1 MPARMIKYLTVTFLF
16 CLSAVFTPDI
26 FGQDKQSKHALFIN
40 SSQELSKPQ
49 PEILTAPAEKKN
61 LFGSPIKLPDNFR
74 KNEHF
79 SKLFSEIEKDDEI
92 KIETNDDLNFHI
104 QSKISGFAYKFHERK
119 KPEKRILFDDLRA
132 GDSNFS
138 SPSPDQSGRLIKIKF
153 ADDDEKD
160 SFESEK
166 FDWNSAIKQSLIFLG
181 VQHGYAMTQAKT
193 RKSLKGNFFKDYAE
207 SVKSLQG
214 WDDGGKF
221 FTNYIAHPMQ
231 GAFTGFIYVQ
241 NDPKARKQEFGAKGD
256 YWRSRMKAMAW
267 TTVWSTQF
275 EIGPLSQA
283 SIGNVG
289 LTGKQTWEDIVV
301 TPTLGTAMLIIEDA
315 ADRFITKAIERQT
328 DNFYIKIFSR
338 MLLSP
343 TRVFANML
351 RFKAPWYRD
360 RPPAFGD

>member
-1 MPARMIKYLTVTFLF
+1 MSKYLTVIFLF
-16 CLSAVFTPDI
+16 CFSAVFTPDI
-26 FGQDKQSKHALFIN
+26 FGQDKQSKHALFIY
-40 SSQELSKPQ
+40 SSQELSKPS
-49 PEILTAPAEKKN
+49 PEFSTEPAEKKN
-61 LFGSPIKLPDNFR
+61 LFGNPIKLPDDF
-74 KNEHF
+74 KENEHF
-79 SKLFSEIEKDDEI
+79 GNLFSEIEKDSEI
-92 KIETNDDLNFHI
+92 KIETNDELNFHT
-104 QSKISGFAYKFHERK
+104 QSEIGGFAYKFEERK
-119 KPEKRILFDDLRA
+119 MPGKRVLFDDLSA
-132 GDSNFS
+132 EDSKF
-138 SPSPDQSGRLIKIKF
+138 PSPPYGSSGRTIKIKF

-160 SFESEK
+160 DIKSEK
-166 FDWNSAIKQSLIFLG
+166 FDWNSAIKQSLLFLG
-181 VQHGYAMTQAKT
+181 VQHGYAMTQVKT
-193 RKSLKGNFFKDYAE
+193 RKALKGKFFKDYFE

-214 WDDGGKF
+214 WDDGGRF

-231 GAFTGFIYVQ
+231 GAFTGYIYVQ

-267 TTVWSTQF
+267 TAAWSTQF

-289 LTGKQTWEDIVV
+289 LYGKQTWEDIVV
-301 TPTLGTAMLIIEDA
+301 TPTLGTAMLIFEDA
-315 ADRFITKAIERQT
+315 ADRFITKAIERRT

-360 RPPAFGD
+360 RPPAFQD